1 MENNER
7 MTAPIAPVAADVGQS
22 LNPLTGNSIPETVE
36 DIKNFN
42 ERASQEE
49 ILLEMRNAS
58 NPSYLKT
65 LSMADLFDKTFIRNP
80 PIIDGLLYPGAYIFA
95 GAPKLGKS
103 FLMTQI
109 AYHVSTGTPL
119 WGIPVRQG
127 TVLYMALEDEYSRL
141 QDRLYRMFGVKE
153 EKNLRL
159 AVAAHSINQG
169 LFEQLNYFMSE
180 YRDTSLIIIDTLQK
194 VREVCGDTYSYAKD
208 YQTIS
213 WLKGFADH
221 YGICLM
227 LVHHTRKQPSDDSFD
242 MVSGTN
248 GLTGCADGTFLLNK
262 KKRTDKTAV
271 LEITGRDMPDQ
282 KLHLIRNEDTLCWDL
297 VRRETD
303 LWKAPPEP
311 ILEQIAQFITPEHPE
326 WAGSPTELQALLG
339 VDIQPNALSQK
350 LNVNATRLFEEHKIR
365 YWNKRTHAG
374 RKIALRLE
382 VPA

>member
-7 MTAPIAPVAADVGQS
+7 MTAPIAPAATDAGQS

-159 AVAAHSINQG
+159 AVAARSINQG

-221 YGICLM
+221 FGICLM

-282 KLHLIRNEDTLCWDL
+282 KLHLIRNEETLCWDL

-365 YWNKRTHAG
+365 YWNKRIHAG

>member
-7 MTAPIAPVAADVGQS
+7 MTAPIAPAATDAGQS

-42 ERASQEE
+42 ERASREDILQE
-49 ILLEMRNAS
+49 MQNAS
-58 NPSYLKT
+58 NPAYLKT

-127 TVLYMALEDEYSRL
+127 TVLYMAPEDEYSRL

-194 VREVCGDTYSYAKD
+194 VREVCGDTYVTPRIIRRSPG
-208 YQTIS
+208 
-213 WLKGFADH
+213 LKGLP
-221 YGICLM
+221 IT
-227 LVHHTRKQPSDDSFD
+227 LVS
-242 MVSGTN
+242 
-248 GLTGCADGTFLLNK
+248 A
-262 KKRTDKTAV
+262 
-271 LEITGRDMPDQ
+271 
-282 KLHLIRNEDTLCWDL
+282 
-297 VRRETD
+297 
-303 LWKAPPEP
+303 
-311 ILEQIAQFITPEHPE
+311 
-326 WAGSPTELQALLG
+326 
-339 VDIQPNALSQK
+339 
-350 LNVNATRLFEEHKIR
+350 
-365 YWNKRTHAG
+365 
-374 RKIALRLE
+374 
-382 VPA
+382 

>member
-7 MTAPIAPVAADVGQS
+7 MTAPIAPAATDAGQS

-65 LSMADLFDKTFIRNP
+65 LSMADLFDKTFVRNP

-159 AVAAHSINQG
+159 AVTAHSINQG

-221 YGICLM
+221 FGICLM

-282 KLHLIRNEDTLCWDL
+282 KLHLIRNEETLCWDL
-297 VRRETD
+297 VRRESD
-303 LWKAPPEP
+303 LWKVPPEP

-350 LNVNATRLFEEHKIR
+350 LNVNATRLFEDYKIR